1 MAGYHRD
8 ALPVA
13 QRIIDLDPLSPLG
26 YVRTAEAYLALGKRA
41 DAHATLG
48 KLRDIG
54 YEESAATLLA
64 YSHITAGEYD
74 EGIAALGGWSVDGM
88 NAQALEEFIENA
100 AEPESGLEFLRAWVD
115 EIDSNA
121 DNYFDKM
128 NAKIWYLRLGY
139 LDDYWREIVENSP
152 ESPSTWSSAETLE
165 YVGKNSRG
173 SGFTKHPSYIPHMT
187 KYGMVDLWNEHG
199 EPDYCSKTDSQW
211 ACE

>member
-1 MAGYHRD
+1 MAGYHKD

-13 QRIIDLDPLSPLG
+13 QRIIELDPLSQIG
-26 YVRTAEAYLALGKRA
+26 YQRTAEAYWALGKPA

-64 YSHITAGEYD
+64 YSHFTAGEYD
-74 EGIAALGGWSVDGM
+74 EGIAVLGSWSVDGM
-88 NAQALEEFIENA
+88 NGQALEEFIENA
-100 AEPESGLEFLRAWVD
+100 TEPGSGLKFLRAWVD

-121 DNYFDKM
+121 DNYFDKFQ
-128 NAKIWYLRLGY
+128 AKRWYLRLGY
-139 LDDYWREIVENSP
+139 LDDYWREIEENSP
-152 ESPSTWSSAETLE
+152 ESPSTWSSAETME

-173 SGFTKHPSYIPHMT
+173 SGFTKHPSYIPYET
-187 KYGMVDLWNEHG
+187 KYGMVDLWNKHG
-199 EPDYCSKTDSQW
+199 APDYCSKTDGQW